1 MNGFARAS
9 KTEWLNKYVTD
20 NQRVALAASALLL
33 CLFANIVDP
42 VTTEDNK
49 IFFSLTVELLGFFS
63 SISLITLGVNALRKN
78 RFKQERDLPVKLFV
92 VGLSTWILYCL
103 VGIYSNFETSQVSVA
118 RSLED
123 AYIGYL
129 SLISISL
136 FILTSLGP
144 RDIQKGF
151 LVSTFCFAGLI
162 LLVSLYTS
170 RHVLWSESMSWY
182 GIFTRTDISQG
193 YQISRASGLA
203 RMLAILLFFSFAA
216 LFVRFTG
223 KKTYQ
228 FNFIDMLLAGALV
241 ILAGLIILLQSRGA
255 IIAAFFA
262 IISFISILIFRK
274 YEKYKLIIV
283 AATFVL
289 ILIGISSADLLFVP
303 RFGNSGFF
311 EGWSG
316 RGEIWRLIVT
326 GQEGQLLGCG
336 FQCDRVL
343 AGQSASNGVMY
354 AFATGGLVGLG
365 SVLVIYLLIL
375 FLWVASAFKI
385 TKFNI
390 VNLFSFL
397 AIPFLLLRTIPESGF
412 LVFGFDQIVL
422 SVATG
427 TLFGSYYFQ
436 DHRTAERRV

>member
-9 KTEWLNKYVTD
+9 KIQWLNKYVTD

-42 VTTEDNK
+42 ITTEDNK
-49 IFFSLTVELLGFFS
+49 IFFSLTVELLGFFA
-63 SISLITLGVNALRKN
+63 SISLITLSVNALRKTGLM
-78 RFKQERDLPVKLFV
+78 QERDFPVKVFV
-92 VGLSTWILYCL
+92 AGLSSWILYCL
-103 VGIYSNFETSQVSVA
+103 VGIYSNFETSQVSIA

-136 FILTSLGP
+136 FILTSLGS

-151 LVSTFCFAGLI
+151 LVSIFCFAGLI
-162 LLVSLYTS
+162 LIVSLYTS

-182 GIFTRTDISQG
+182 GIFTRADISQG

-203 RMLAILLFFSFAA
+203 RMLAVLLFFSFAT
-216 LFVRFTG
+216 LFVRFID
-223 KKTYQ
+223 KQTYQ
-228 FNFIDMLLAGALV
+228 FSLIDMFLASALI
-241 ILAGLIILLQSRGA
+241 ILTGLIILLQSRGA

-262 IISFISILIFRK
+262 IICFVSILIIRK
-274 YEKYKLIIV
+274 YKKYKLII
-283 AATFVL
+283 AGAIFVL

-311 EGWSG
+311 QGWSG
-316 RGEIWRLIVT
+316 RGEIWRLIIV
-326 GQEGQLLGCG
+326 GQEGRLLGCG
-336 FQCDRVL
+336 FQCDRLL

-354 AFATGGLVGLG
+354 AFATGGLVGLV
-365 SVLVIYLLIL
+365 SVLVIYLLIS
-375 FLWVASAFKI
+375 FLWVASAFKV

-397 AIPFLLLRTIPESGF
+397 AIPFLLLRTISESGF
-412 LVFGFDQIVL
+412 LVFGFDQIIL
-422 SVATG
+422 SVASG
-427 TLFGSYYFQ
+427 ALFSSYYLQ
-436 DHRTAERRV
+436 NHRA